1 MLNSCCLLLLTS
13 LHQYVHFEA
22 LQVLS
27 KLTTMSYSLT
37 WRSSAFLSLSLSSWS
52 LSFCHHKWL
61 VHKSLDDLSDSP
73 SKFKRFSTLPR
84 YTQSLHN
91 PVWQSSFIK
100 LSSQQ
105 VVNLISSWWLRG
117 KASHWRWRASMRKVM
132 FAWERQTQTFLGR
145 QWRSR
150 IFGGLNLPKA
160 SWHPSA
166 APKFWLSSYLFSPSS
181 LNTTALDLPRSFK
194 LHILQIAEPLSWG
207 SEDKSIVL
215 ADFNKESE
223 SKLFFCCLENFPPN
237 FQPYLKTLVMDI
249 SESVSDGQH
258 FPALYFFCKVYIFPL
273 FSLKSSRTIISTDS

>member
-13 LHQYVHFEA
+13 LHLYVHFEA

-166 APKFWLSSYLFSPSS
+166 APKFWLSS
-181 LNTTALDLPRSFK
+181 
-194 LHILQIAEPLSWG
+194 
-207 SEDKSIVL
+207 
-215 ADFNKESE
+215 
-223 SKLFFCCLENFPPN
+223 
-237 FQPYLKTLVMDI
+237 
-249 SESVSDGQH
+249 
-258 FPALYFFCKVYIFPL
+258 
-273 FSLKSSRTIISTDS
+273 